1 MSICRLRVSFTE
13 KFMEARDVANS
24 PPVGACHLRDTDS
37 AAGTHVLPVKRLKEE
52 NSKSYQ

>member
-24 PPVGACHLRDTDS
+24 PPVGVCHLRDTDS